1 MTNNLPAF
9 KRQIE
14 MLSIFYPYNKIKD
27 CSVLDLAEKYR
38 VAEVTISRDMKDLR
52 SMGIPINSVYGKG
65 IEITGKVDYN
75 TVANLIIKYIAMYHS
90 DVVIQDTLMNAVRD
104 NNINYVIVFSTLNN
118 AVESNNIILLKYKLS
133 EDNILDVLVLPNK
146 IIYNNNELEL
156 IGVNNN
162 TVQTFKFRNIISVRI
177 TSEKDL
183 NNYDSK
189 IKSFMDKYG
198 STPSSKLTLKLQME
212 NSTILER
219 NRIFNFKI
227 TKKTDG
233 DTVEAEVNL
242 DSLDNLAKWVIEQY
256 GQVKVLEP
264 KELRDRIIELAQYTL
279 NIYDDK
285 SHTEESKYNPE
296 LSSAKHKKQSL
307 IKQNNSKGMK
317 ESSVKLLGKE
327 PLTSKRRIAS
337 GRDSTDKKNRYERIT
352 KDMLELANE
361 SSSENLNTVALPLEY
376 LSNQLNEDV
385 TINSFELEL
394 PLEALNFFSKQ

>member
-38 VAEVTISRDMKDLR
+38 VAEVTINRDMKDLR

-90 DVVIQDTLMNAVRD
+90 DVVIQNTLMNAVRD

-133 EDNILDVLVLPNK
+133 EDNILDVLMLPTK

-156 IGVNNN
+156 IGVHNN

-198 STPSSKLTLKLQME
+198 STPVSKLTLKLQME

-233 DTVEAEVNL
+233 DTVEAEVNH

-296 LSSAKHKKQSL
+296 LSPVKHKKQS
-307 IKQNNSKGMK
+307 ISGNSKGPK
-317 ESSVKLLGKE
+317 SSSVKLLEKE
-327 PLTSKRRIAS
+327 PVTSKRRIAS
-337 GRDSTDKKNRYERIT
+337 GQDSTDKKNRYERIT

-361 SSSENLNTVALPLEY
+361 SSSENINSVALPLED
-376 LSNQLNEDV
+376 LNKQLNVDV